1 MMHGDFVKGLNHTIS
16 LLYEAAINP
25 ALWPNALAAFADLTQ
40 CRDVILSVIDK
51 KRGQPRLFLS
61 GRRVFP
67 PEALQAYLTHYYKVD
82 PLLQSAAST
91 RPTGSL
97 LLCHEYVSPEVAAKN
112 ESYQDYLI
120 PLGGRYMG
128 GWCFENNDATL
139 AALTMQKRDAPF
151 ERKKVV
157 RWASVAEHARQAVAL
172 SLQLAE
178 RMSQT
183 AMLRQAI
190 DSAGFVCVMVDNESK
205 PIDCSS
211 AGAALL
217 ACGGVLKVG
226 VGGRLATV
234 SEMGTKRLRHLISLA
249 STGGGGGLIRV
260 TNTADD
266 SFCMIQVVPGGVS
279 TVNPFDPRYAGCA
292 LVFVRQPTVSRP
304 VDVQYVRLAL
314 DCTRAEAEVG
324 AALASGHS
332 PVRISADRGVAVT
345 TVRTQIQ
352 SLLTLAGVN
361 RIPELVALLAGLK

>member
-1 MMHGDFVKGLNHTIS
+1 MHGVFVEGRNRTIS
-16 LLYEAAINP
+16 LFYEAALNP
-25 ALWPNALAAFADLTQ
+25 ALWPRALAAFADLTQ

-51 KRGQPRLFLS
+51 KRGKPRLFLS
-61 GRRVFP
+61 GFRVFP
-67 PEALQAYLTHYYKVD
+67 PDALRAYLVHYYKVD
-82 PLLQSAAST
+82 PLLQSAATT
-91 RPTGSL
+91 RPAGTIY
-97 LLCHEYVSPEVAAKN
+97 LCHEYVSPDIVAKN
-112 ESYQDYLI
+112 ELYQDHLI

-128 GWCFENNDATL
+128 GWCLENNEATL
-139 AALTMQKRDAPF
+139 AAFTMQARDAPF

-157 RWASVAEHARQAVAL
+157 RWGSVAQHARQAVVL

-178 RMSQT
+178 RMSQA

-190 DSAGFVCVMVDNESK
+190 DGAGFVCVMVDNESK

-211 AGAALL
+211 AGAELL
-217 ACGGVLKVG
+217 ARGGLLKVG

-234 SEMGTKRLRHLISLA
+234 SEVGTKRLRHLVSLA

-266 SFCMIQVVPGGVS
+266 TFCMIQVVPGGVS
-279 TVNPFDPRYAGCA
+279 ADNPFDPRYAGCA

-332 PVRISADRGVAVT
+332 PVRISADRGVALT
-345 TVRTQIQ
+345 TIRTQIQ
-352 SLLTLAGVN
+352 SLLTLTGTN
-361 RIPELVALLAGLK
+361 RIAELVAPLAGLR

>member
-1 MMHGDFVKGLNHTIS
+1 MMHGVFVEGRNRTIS
-16 LLYEAAINP
+16 LFYEAAVNP
-25 ALWPNALAAFADLTQ
+25 ALWPRALAAFADLTQ

-51 KRGQPRLFLS
+51 KRGKPRLFLS

-67 PEALQAYLTHYYKVD
+67 PEALQAYLAHYYRVD
-82 PLLQSAAST
+82 PLLQSAAT
-91 RPTGSL
+91 NRPTGSL
-97 LLCHEYVSPEVAAKN
+97 LLCHEYASPDVAAKS

-128 GWCFENNDATL
+128 GWCFENNEATL
-139 AALTMQKRDAPF
+139 AAFTMQKQDAPF
-151 ERKKVV
+151 ERKKVA

-178 RMSQT
+178 RMSQA

-190 DSAGFVCVMVDNESK
+190 DSAGFVCVMVDSESK

-217 ACGGVLKVG
+217 ARGGLLKLG

-234 SEMGTKRLRHLISLA
+234 SEMGTKRLRQLVTLA
-249 STGGGGGLIRV
+249 ASGGGGGLIRV

-266 SFCMIQVVPGGVS
+266 RFCMIQVVPGGVS
-279 TVNPFDPRYAGCA
+279 TDNPFDPRYAGCA
-292 LVFVRQPTVSRP
+292 LVFVRQSIASRP

-332 PVRISADRGVAVT
+332 PARISAERGVAVT

-361 RIPELVALLAGLK
+361 RIPELVALLVGLR

>member
-1 MMHGDFVKGLNHTIS
+1 MKGRNHTIS

-25 ALWPNALAAFADLTQ
+25 FLWPSALAAFADLTQ

-51 KRGQPRLFLS
+51 KRGRPRLFLS

-97 LLCHEYVSPEVAAKN
+97 LLCHEYVSPDVAAKN

-178 RMSQT
+178 RMSQA

-249 STGGGGGLIRV
+249 SSGGGGGLIRL

-266 SFCMIQVVPGGVS
+266 SFSMIQVVPGGVS

-352 SLLTLAGVN
+352 ALLTLAGVN